1 MILCCQRNRENGL
14 ANSNAN
20 DKAASLRWRERRGAN
35 SLSNMIAAVVEI
47 AMGEGERI
55 TTSKVA
61 ERETKRRQRQ
71 RHATTAAGRLSF

>member
-1 MILCCQRNRENGL
+1 
-14 ANSNAN
+14 
-20 DKAASLRWRERRGAN
+20 
-35 SLSNMIAAVVEI
+35 MIAAVVEI